1 MQTLLCIIRYGIS
14 ATESQT
20 FLPMKCPQWR
30 KQGEKDVFAG
40 LAVNNLIHQRWA
52 ADSPASFKA
61 MPSEIVH
68 SRLLKIST
76 QPQTFIMYTC
86 FHSIHKQFVRNI
98 NEIAECKIKCMGLS
112 KNLTVIY
119 SETCGPQGCCLMGA
133 RSPEAPTICSQVTKL
148 MILRAIASVPT
159 SNEGTTEFPAH
170 FALLKQK
177 RETCVRR
184 PRAKHFR

>member
-1 MQTLLCIIRYGIS
+1 M
-14 ATESQT
+14 
-20 FLPMKCPQWR
+20 
-30 KQGEKDVFAG
+30 
-40 LAVNNLIHQRWA
+40 NNLIHQRWA

-86 FHSIHKQFVRNI
+86 FYSIHKQFVRNI

-148 MILRAIASVPT
+148 MILMAIASVPT

>member
-1 MQTLLCIIRYGIS
+1 
-14 ATESQT
+14 
-20 FLPMKCPQWR
+20 
-30 KQGEKDVFAG
+30 
-40 LAVNNLIHQRWA
+40 
-52 ADSPASFKA
+52 
-61 MPSEIVH
+61 
-68 SRLLKIST
+68 
-76 QPQTFIMYTC
+76 
-86 FHSIHKQFVRNI
+86 
-98 NEIAECKIKCMGLS
+98 MGLS

-148 MILRAIASVPT
+148 MILMAIASVPT

-184 PRAKHFR
+184 PRAKHFC